1 MNSAALNCFSLASD
15 SNSDMSRISDVLFVT
30 WRRSYAPKEEDFPS
44 KDAYRNEIHT
54 NYFKELYKNEGYN
67 SLIVCIDDFLRENEC
82 KDDEDVIYLVEGDRA
97 NTRWNYAVDC
107 ANKIQDQVEA
117 QRMSILDEPI
127 PDINVVPISPIS
139 MIKSSQVSS
148 NVIDQSI
155 IDAYLE
161 MDWDFNGSKQA
172 IEMYKIKFTNTFF
185 DYQCVLDQERK
196 LARQK
201 EQLMKQFAEEVNEW
215 SHLKFEKPTQEP
227 GSIQRYLTS
236 KYNQLKSLIPNGRI
250 NPNIMRRIKEGD
262 YWTRKLKNNQTFE
275 DELLPTRR
283 I

>member
-1 MNSAALNCFSLASD
+1 
-15 SNSDMSRISDVLFVT
+15 
-30 WRRSYAPKEEDFPS
+30 
-44 KDAYRNEIHT
+44 
-54 NYFKELYKNEGYN
+54 
-67 SLIVCIDDFLRENEC
+67 
-82 KDDEDVIYLVEGDRA
+82 
-97 NTRWNYAVDC
+97 
-107 ANKIQDQVEA
+107 
-117 QRMSILDEPI
+117 MSILDEPI

-139 MIKSSQVSS
+139 MIKSSQASS
-148 NVIDQSI
+148 NIIDQSI
-155 IDAYLE
+155 LDAFLE
-161 MDWDFNGSKQA
+161 MDWEFNGSKQA

-185 DYQCVLDQERK
+185 DYQCVLDQERR

-262 YWTRKLKNNQTFE
+262 LWTRKPKNNQTFE